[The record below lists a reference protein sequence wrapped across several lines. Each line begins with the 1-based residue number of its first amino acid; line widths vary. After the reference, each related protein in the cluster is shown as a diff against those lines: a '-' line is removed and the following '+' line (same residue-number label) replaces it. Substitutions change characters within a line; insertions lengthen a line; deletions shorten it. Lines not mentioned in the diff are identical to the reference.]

1 MFDGSYNNSRC
12 LYLDCRNSKD
22 FSDDNSIVYGHNMK
36 NGTMLASINQYKEQ
50 SYYDKHLY
58 MLLITHDINFKIN
71 LFACFL
77 EDIKGNAWQI
87 KFKSEN
93 EKIKWLEEAK
103 NKSTFVSDVFP
114 SK

>member
-1 MFDGSYNNSRC
+1 
-12 LYLDCRNSKD
+12 
-22 FSDDNSIVYGHNMK
+22 MK